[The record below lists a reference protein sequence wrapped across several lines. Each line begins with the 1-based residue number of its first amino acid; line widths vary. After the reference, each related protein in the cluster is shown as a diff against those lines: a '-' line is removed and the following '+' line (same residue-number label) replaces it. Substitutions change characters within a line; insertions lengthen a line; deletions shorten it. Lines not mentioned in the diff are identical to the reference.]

1 MQTVTDRWQY
11 PLLLSYQG
19 QPELELIT
27 NPAAFAQLEL
37 DNPFLLPDAD
47 RLIDLQGQVYQCNS
61 AKQWYLCPP
70 QLDLAAV
77 TELLQQHFFAC
88 AQSCVLKIQPPDI
101 ASAFSMLT
109 T

>member
-1 MQTVTDRWQY
+1 MPTAADTWQY
-11 PLLLSYQG
+11 PLVLSYQG
-19 QPELELIT
+19 QQELELIS
-27 NPAAFAQLEL
+27 NPAAFARLQL

-47 RLIDLQGQVYQCNS
+47 RLIDVEGRVYQLDT
-61 AKQWYLCPP
+61 AKQWYLSA
-70 QLDLAAV
+70 QILDLTAV

-101 ASAFSMLT
+101 ASAFDMLT

>member
-1 MQTVTDRWQY
+1 MQTAADMWQY
-11 PLLLSYQG
+11 PLVLSYQG
-19 QPELELIT
+19 QQELELIT
-27 NPAAFAQLEL
+27 NPAAFAQLQL

-47 RLIDLQGQVYQCNS
+47 RLIDVQGRVYQLNT
-61 AKQWYLCPP
+61 AKQWYLST
-70 QLDLAAV
+70 QVLDLAAV

-101 ASAFSMLT
+101 ASAFGMLT